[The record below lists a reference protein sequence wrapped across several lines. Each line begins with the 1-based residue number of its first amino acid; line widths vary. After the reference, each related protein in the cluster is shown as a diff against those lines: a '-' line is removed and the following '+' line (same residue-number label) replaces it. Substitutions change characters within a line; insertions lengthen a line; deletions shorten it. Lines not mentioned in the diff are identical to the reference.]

1 MYVIRMPILMVEV
14 PKLVAGDLAR
24 AALTPGQTYTTANGS
39 QLRTLNGSHMALN
52 QGTEVMDAY
61 RVYCTSPVPAS
72 GTAPDFEYS
81 FVVDGMPY
89 RNFQLID
96 GSVDT
101 NMAPYPLT
109 TEGGPVGPDGQLIGG
124 LELGKPFLSYA
135 LLGKPQSN
143 MALLTTGLKA
153 IKSLT
158 VEAKSVAGYDYTA
171 AGSGTPARIEVWGDI
186 LTDNLVAALQ
196 FQWQAAIRL
205 NWLERQ
211 LAQHPLLDTAHNV
224 SAVTMKTWQ
233 SLSGGPKQN
242 HTKVQRLVRFASNAQ
257 ATTANSPY
265 FMTQNEN
272 LHGNPNNVADAE
284 HDLGFYVKT
293 ERTAFWPQQ
302 WGVKWAPNLQF
313 IGWSLD
319 GKQIPDATM
328 EPGIRVNQYHNLYN
342 YGSAQPAVAASNRYN
357 VVPKAQGRFY
367 IFDQNGAPYI
377 LDNGTVIAAKAVTMA
392 IAGPY
397 VTEIQ

>member
-1 MYVIRMPILMVEV
+1 MYVARIPILMVEI

-24 AALTPGQTYTTANGS
+24 AALTAGQTYTTANGS

-52 QGTEVMDAY
+52 QGTEVVDAY

-72 GTAPDFEYS
+72 GSAPDLEFS
-81 FVVDGMPY
+81 FVVDGQPY

-109 TEGGPVGPDGQLIGG
+109 VEGGPMGPDGQLIGG
-124 LELGKPFLSYA
+124 LELGKAFLSYA
-135 LLGKPQSN
+135 LLGKPANN
-143 MALLTTGLKA
+143 MSLLTTGLKA
-153 IKSLT
+153 TKSLT

-171 AGSGTPARIEVWGDI
+171 AGSGSAARIEVWGDI
-186 LTDNLVAALQ
+186 ITDSLLSALRY
-196 FQWQAAIRL
+196 QWQAAMRL
-205 NWLERQ
+205 SWLERQ
-211 LAQHPLLDTAHNV
+211 LAGHPLLDTVHSV
-224 SAVTMKTWQ
+224 SAVDLKNWNT
-233 SLSGGPKQN
+233 LPGGPKQN
-242 HTKVQRLVRFASNAQ
+242 HSKVQRLVRFATNAQ
-257 ATTANSPY
+257 ATTPNSPY
-265 FMTQNEN
+265 VMSQSEQ

-284 HDLGFYVKT
+284 HDLGFQIKG
-293 ERTAFWPQQ
+293 ERAAFWPQQ
-302 WGVKWAPNLQF
+302 WGVKWATNLQF
-313 IGWSLD
+313 IGWNLD
-319 GKQIPDATM
+319 GSQIPAATQ

-357 VVPKAQGRFY
+357 VLPKVQGRFY
-367 IFDQNGAPYI
+367 VYDQNGAPYI
-377 LDNGTVIAAKAVTMA
+377 LDNGTAIAAKTVTMA